1 MESKP
6 QRVYIAVIHRPAG
19 TTMRSLSDGKPNP
32 ISAYFDDRKI
42 GASCVTVNFHVTKIG
57 ALGLATIPLDDD
69 YDNDPSQ
76 RYLVE
81 SSFQCLRD
89 PRSSFFLQC
98 GALIV
103 MTPRNAL

>member
-1 MESKP
+1 
-6 QRVYIAVIHRPAG
+6 
-19 TTMRSLSDGKPNP
+19 MRSLSDGKPNP